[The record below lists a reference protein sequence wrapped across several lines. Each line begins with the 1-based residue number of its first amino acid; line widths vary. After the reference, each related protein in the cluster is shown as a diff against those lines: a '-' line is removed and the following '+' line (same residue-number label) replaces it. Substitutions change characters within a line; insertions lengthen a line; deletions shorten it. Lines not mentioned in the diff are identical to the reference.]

1 LPKNNKQD
9 VRKWPSANFDVQGRP
24 FLRHENGLSRLL
36 DEILKGSP
44 VRVGGEVV
52 YGPVGGGV
60 ELERLRLV
68 AGRPGGGQQHL
79 LGVLHQVLQARL
91 RDYPY
96 DRQRE
101 LE

>member
-1 LPKNNKQD
+1 
-9 VRKWPSANFDVQGRP
+9 VQGRP
-24 FLRHENGLSRLL
+24 FLRHENGLGCLL
-36 DEILKGSP
+36 DEVLEGSP

-52 YGPVGGGV
+52 DGSVGGGV
-60 ELERLRLV
+60 ELERFRLV

-79 LGVLHQVLQARL
+79 LGVLHQVLQTRL
-91 RDYPY
+91 RDYPN